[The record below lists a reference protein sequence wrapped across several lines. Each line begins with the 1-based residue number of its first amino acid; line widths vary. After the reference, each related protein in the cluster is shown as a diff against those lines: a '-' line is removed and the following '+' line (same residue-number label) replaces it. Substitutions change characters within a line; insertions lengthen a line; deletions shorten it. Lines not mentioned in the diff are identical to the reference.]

1 MQEIFEKIEYDMP
14 DWLTLDENGKAKSID
29 TLALSKEIAK
39 KYPLVAVPFNND
51 IKYYEFD
58 GVTWNGVKEKTARSS
73 VEQKALA
80 ELEKYNAYNVRQMID
95 VGKTSL
101 VNSGI
106 KYNPFES
113 QRTDI
118 VAFENGTY
126 NIETDE
132 LTPNKQDNYLV
143 NGHHISLDMNG
154 QAPNIEAW
162 GKYLFGDSWQFMTE
176 LIGYAFIPEYKTFNI
191 ITIIVDEM
199 GGTGK
204 SYFFS
209 TIINKM
215 LGDKNIVSKDMD
227 TIAGSNGKSA
237 RFGLSGLHEKLMNL
251 HLDLPDTRIDVPD
264 VLRSLSGGDKIDIES
279 KNADSVSLT
288 FYALLLFGAN
298 HMPNIAINTA
308 LSQRIK
314 IVPVKAPR
322 VRERPQEQAKRATL
336 WDEKEAVNEIG
347 AFAYIVIKAFKEA
360 KARGEFS
367 ISSDMEVATKEWNDR
382 QDLVTMFLK
391 DAKQETI
398 QGAGGATKEQA
409 WLLFEKWLD
418 ENGINSKIQ
427 KKQFDS
433 QMEKLGY
440 VSIKTRKHQSAENS
454 NSPSWSWDGLNLDPY
469 FNQ

>member
-1 MQEIFEKIEYDMP
+1 MSENFEKIEHDTP
-14 DWLTLDENGKAKSID
+14 DWLTLDENGHAKSID
-29 TLALSKEIAK
+29 TLALSKEISQQ
-39 KYPLVAVPFNND
+39 YPLVAVPFNND

-58 GVTWNGVKEKTARSS
+58 GVAWNSIKEKTARASF
-73 VEQKALA
+73 ERRALA
-80 ELEKYNAYNVRQMID
+80 ELEKYNAYNVKRMTD

-101 VNSGI
+101 VNAVI
-106 KYNPFES
+106 KYNPFDN

-118 VAFENGTY
+118 LAFENGTY
-126 NIETDE
+126 NIETNDIV
-132 LTPNKQDNYLV
+132 PNNPDNYLV
-143 NGHHISLDMNG
+143 NGHHIALDTKSD
-154 QAPNIEAW
+154 APNIEKW
-162 GKYLFGDSWQFMTE
+162 GSYLFGKSWQFMKE

-204 SYFFS
+204 SHFFS
-209 TIINKM
+209 TIINPM
-215 LGDKNIVSKDMD
+215 IGEKNIVSKDMD

-237 RFGLSGLHEKLMNL
+237 RFGLSGLHEKLVNL

-298 HMPNIAINTA
+298 QTPNIAINTA

-314 IVPVKAPR
+314 IVPVQAPR
-322 VRERPQEQAKRATL
+322 VRERPDEQAKRAKL
-336 WDEKEAVNEIG
+336 WSEEEAIKELG
-347 AFAYIVIKAFKEA
+347 AFAYTVLQAYKQA
-360 KARGEFS
+360 KQRGAFS
-367 ISSDMEVATKEWNDR
+367 ISDEMKVATKEWNER
-382 QDLVTMFLK
+382 QDLVTMFLR
-391 DAKQETI
+391 DAKKETI
-398 QGAGGATKEQA
+398 ENAGGATKEQA

-418 ENGINSKIQ
+418 ENGIKSKIQ
-427 KKQFDS
+427 RKQFNA

-440 VSIKTRKHQSAENS
+440 VSIKTRKHQSAEDS
-454 NSPSWSWDGLNLDPY
+454 KSTSSSWDGLNLDPY